1 MSRQMTN
8 DEKLIW
14 MTETPVEKLVCKLA
28 VPTIISMLV
37 SSFYNM
43 ADTFFLGR
51 SKDSVI
57 ATGAVGV
64 VFSLMAIIQAIGFF
78 FGHGCSNYISR
89 KLGSKENE
97 LAETMASTGF
107 FTAIIVGL
115 LLMILGLIFLKPL
128 AWALGSTELILPK
141 AMEYMKLILI
151 GAPYMVGALVLNN
164 QLRFQGSAFFAMVG
178 ITSGAVLN
186 IILDPILIFK
196 FDMGVKGAA
205 LATIV
210 SQFISF
216 LLLVW
221 GIHKS
226 SAIKIK
232 LRNFKPSFYLYRE
245 IIAGG
250 SPSLCRQSIASVAT
264 ICLNFAAKPYGEVA
278 IAAMAVVSK
287 IAMFANSTIIGFG
300 QGFQPVCGFN
310 YGAGLTKRVLKAF
323 WFCVK
328 FAFLFLLVVSA
339 LGVVFAPQVVSTFGN
354 GAEVGEIAAATLRF
368 QCIAFPLN
376 SFIVLS
382 NMLLQT
388 IRKPVRATLLAVSR
402 QGLIFIPLIL
412 ILPRMFGI
420 IGIEVCQMV
429 SDIITFALTIILQI
443 PVLKALNREQ
453 KEINVSE

>member
-1 MSRQMTN
+1 MSKQMTN
-8 DEKLIW
+8 EEKLIW
-14 MTETPVEKLVCKLA
+14 MTKTPVEKLICRLA

-51 SKDSVI
+51 SKDNII

-64 VFSLMAIIQAIGFF
+64 VFSLMAVIQAIGFF

-89 KLGSKENE
+89 KLGSKETD
-97 LAETMASTGF
+97 LAEKMASTGF
-107 FTAIIVGL
+107 FTAVITGFMLMVPGL
-115 LLMILGLIFLKPL
+115 FFIEPL

-141 AMEYMKLILI
+141 AIEYMRIILI
-151 GAPYMVGALVLNN
+151 GSPYMVGALVLNN

-186 IILDPILIFK
+186 IVLDPIFIFRL
-196 FDMGVKGAA
+196 DMGVTGAA
-205 LATIV
+205 LATVI
-210 SQFISF
+210 SQFVSF

-221 GIHKS
+221 GINKS
-226 SAIKIK
+226 SAIKIRLK
-232 LRNFKPSFYLYRE
+232 NFKPSFYLYKE

-250 SPSLCRQSIASVAT
+250 SPSLCRQGIASVAA

-287 IAMFANSTIIGFG
+287 IAMFANSVIIGFG

-310 YGAGLTKRVLKAF
+310 YGAGLYKRVLKAF
-323 WFCVK
+323 WFCVR
-328 FAFLFLLVVSA
+328 FAFVFLVAVSV
-339 LGVVFAPQVVSTFGN
+339 LGIIFAPQLVNAFGN
-354 GAEVGEIAAATLRF
+354 GPEVEKIASAALRY
-368 QCIAFPLN
+368 QCIVFPLN

-388 IRKPVRATLLAVSR
+388 IRKPVRATALAISR
-402 QGLIFIPLIL
+402 QGLIFIPLII
-412 ILPRMFGI
+412 ILPKIFGI
-420 IGIEVCQMV
+420 TGIEICQMV
-429 SDIITFALTIILQI
+429 SDIFTFALAVILQT
-443 PVLKALNREQ
+443 PVLRGLKERNRALAD
-453 KEINVSE
+453 

>member
-1 MSRQMTN
+1 MSKQMTN
-8 DEKLIW
+8 DEKLKW

-51 SKDSVI
+51 SRDNII

-89 KLGSKENE
+89 KLGSKERE
-97 LAETMASTGF
+97 LAEKMASVGF
-107 FTAIIVGL
+107 FTSVIVGFV
-115 LLMILGLIFLKPL
+115 LMAVGLVFLEPL

-141 AMEYMKLILI
+141 AMEYMRIILI
-151 GAPYMVGALVLNN
+151 GSPYMVGALVLNN

-186 IILDPILIFK
+186 IVLDPILIFK
-196 FDMGVKGAA
+196 FDMGVTGAA

-210 SQFISF
+210 SQFVSF
-216 LLLVW
+216 LLLLW
-221 GIHKS
+221 GIGRS
-226 SAIKIK
+226 SAIKIRF
-232 LRNFKPSFYLYRE
+232 RNFKPSIYFYRE

-250 SPSLCRQSIASVAT
+250 TPSLCRQGIASIAT

-287 IAMFANSTIIGFG
+287 ITMFANSTIIGFG

-310 YGAGLTKRVLKAF
+310 YGAGLQNRVLKAF

-328 FAFLFLLVVSA
+328 FAFVFLLAVSV
-339 LGVVFAPQVVSTFGN
+339 LGIIFAPEVVNTFGN
-354 GAEVGEIAAATLRF
+354 GEEVEKIASAALRY
-368 QCIAFPLN
+368 QCVAFPLN

-388 IRKPVRATLLAVSR
+388 IRKPVRATVLAISR
-402 QGLIFIPLIL
+402 QGLIFIPLII
-412 ILPRMFGI
+412 ILPRLFGI
-420 IGIEVCQMV
+420 TGIEICQMV
-429 SDIITFALTIILQI
+429 SDIFTLILAVVLQV
-443 PVLKALNREQ
+443 PVLRSMRNERRE
-453 KEINVSE
+453 

>member
-1 MSRQMTN
+1 MSKQMTN
-8 DEKLIW
+8 DEKLKW
-14 MTETPVEKLVCKLA
+14 MTETPVEKLVCRLA

-51 SKDSVI
+51 SNDSVI

-89 KLGSKENE
+89 KLGSKETE
-97 LAETMASTGF
+97 LAEKMASVGF
-107 FTAIIVGL
+107 FTAVIIGFVI
-115 LLMILGLIFLKPL
+115 MALGLMFLEPL

-141 AMEYMKLILI
+141 AMEYMRIILI
-151 GAPYMVGALVLNN
+151 GSPYMVGALVLNN
-164 QLRFQGSAFFAMVG
+164 QLRFQGSAFFAMIG

-186 IILDPILIFK
+186 IVLDPILIFK
-196 FDMGVKGAA
+196 FDMGVTGAA
-205 LATIV
+205 LATVV

-216 LLLVW
+216 LLLLW
-221 GIHKS
+221 GIGRS
-226 SAIKIK
+226 SAIKIRFK
-232 LRNFKPSFYLYRE
+232 NFKPSMYFYRE

-250 SPSLCRQSIASVAT
+250 TPSLCRQGIASIAT

-287 IAMFANSTIIGFG
+287 ISMFANSTIIGFG

-310 YGAGLTKRVLKAF
+310 YGAGLRKRVLGAF

-328 FAFLFLLVVSA
+328 LSFVFLLAVSV
-339 LGVVFAPQVVSTFGN
+339 LGIIFAPQVVNAFGT
-354 GAEVGEIAAATLRF
+354 GEEVEKIASATLRY
-368 QCIAFPLN
+368 QCIVFPLN

-388 IRKPVRATLLAVSR
+388 IRKPVRATILAISR
-402 QGLIFIPLIL
+402 QGLIFIPLII
-412 ILPRMFGI
+412 ILPKILGI
-420 IGIEVCQMV
+420 AGIEMCQMF
-429 SDIITFALTIILQI
+429 SDIITFILAVILQI
-443 PVLKALNREQ
+443 PVLKSLKNED
-453 KEINVSE
+453 I

>member
-1 MSRQMTN
+1 MPKQMTA
-8 DEKLIW
+8 EERVKW
-14 MTETPVEKLVCKLA
+14 MTETPVEKLVCTLA

-43 ADTFFLGR
+43 ADTFFLGQT
-51 SKDSVI
+51 DESVI

-64 VFSLMAIIQAIGFF
+64 VFPLMAIIQAIGFF

-89 KLGSKENE
+89 KLGAKDFAS
-97 LAETMASTGF
+97 AEKMASTGF
-107 FTAIIVGL
+107 FTAIILGFI
-115 LLMILGLIFLKPL
+115 LMIGGLTFLEPL

-141 AMEYMKLILI
+141 AMEYMRLILI
-151 GAPYMVGALVLNN
+151 GSPYMIGALVLNN
-164 QLRFQGSAFFAMVG
+164 QLRFQGSAFFGMIG

-186 IILDPILIFK
+186 MILDPILIFG
-196 FDMGVKGAA
+196 FDMGVTGAA

-216 LLLVW
+216 ILLL
-221 GIHKS
+221 GGLFKS
-226 SAIKIK
+226 DAINIK
-232 LRNFKPSFYLYRE
+232 FRNFKPSIYFYKE
-245 IIAGG
+245 IVAGG

-278 IAAMAVVSK
+278 ISAMAVVSK
-287 IAMFANSTIIGFG
+287 IVMFANSAMIGFG

-328 FAFLFLLVVSA
+328 LALVFLIMISA
-339 LGVVFAPQVVSTFGN
+339 LGIIFAPNIVATFGN
-354 GAEVGEIAAATLRF
+354 GPEAGAIAAATLRF

-388 IRKPVRATLLAVSR
+388 IRKPIRASILALSR
-402 QGLIFIPLIL
+402 QGLIFIPLVI
-412 ILPRMFGI
+412 ILPMFMGLL
-420 IGIEVCQMV
+420 GIEMCQMI
-429 SDIITFALTIILQI
+429 SDIFTFVLTVVIQI
-443 PVLKALNREQ
+443 PVLREL
-453 KEINVSE
+453 KRERTA

>member
-1 MSRQMTN
+1 MSKQMTN

-14 MTETPVEKLVCKLA
+14 MTETPVEKLICRLA

-51 SKDSVI
+51 SRDNVI

-89 KLGSKENE
+89 KLGSKETE
-97 LAETMASTGF
+97 SAEKMASVGF
-107 FTAIIVGL
+107 FSAVIVGFAI
-115 LLMILGLIFLKPL
+115 MAIGLAFIEPL

-141 AMEYMKLILI
+141 AIDYMRLILI
-151 GAPYMVGALVLNN
+151 GSPYMIGSLVLNN

-196 FDMGVKGAA
+196 FNMGVTGAA
-205 LATIV
+205 LATII

-221 GIHKS
+221 GINKS
-226 SAIKIK
+226 SAIKIRFK
-232 LRNFKPSFYLYRE
+232 NFKPSLYLYKE

-250 SPSLCRQSIASVAT
+250 SPSLCRQGIASIAT

-310 YGAGLTKRVLKAF
+310 YGAGLHKRVLKAF

-328 FAFLFLLVVSA
+328 FAFVFLLLVSV
-339 LGVVFAPQVVSTFGN
+339 LGIIFAPQVVDAFGN
-354 GAEVGEIAAATLRF
+354 GAEVGKIASSTLRY
-368 QCIAFPLN
+368 QCIVFPLN

-388 IRKPVRATLLAVSR
+388 IRKPFRATILAISR
-402 QGLIFIPLIL
+402 QGLIFIPLII
-412 ILPRMFGI
+412 ILPRIFGI
-420 IGIEVCQMV
+420 LGIEICQMV
-429 SDIITFALTIILQI
+429 SDVFTFVLAVILQI
-443 PVLKALNREQ
+443 PVLKGLKNGE
-453 KEINVSE
+453 

>member
-1 MSRQMTN
+1 MAKQMTA
-8 DEKLIW
+8 EERLVW

-43 ADTFFLGR
+43 ADTFFLGQTD
-51 SKDSVI
+51 DSVI

-64 VFSLMAIIQAIGFF
+64 VFPLMAIIQAIGFF

-89 KLGSKENE
+89 KLGSRERD

-107 FTAIIVGL
+107 FTAIIIGFV
-115 LLMILGLIFLKPL
+115 LMALGLIFLEPL

-141 AMEYMKLILI
+141 AMEYMRLILI
-151 GAPYMVGALVLNN
+151 GSPYMIGALVLNN
-164 QLRFQGSAFFAMVG
+164 QLRFQGSAFFSMIG

-186 IILDPILIFK
+186 IVLDPILIFI
-196 FDMGVKGAA
+196 FDMGVTGAA

-210 SQFISF
+210 SQFVSF
-216 LLLVW
+216 VLLLV
-221 GIHKS
+221 GLYRS
-226 SAIKIK
+226 DAINIK
-232 LRNFKPSFYLYRE
+232 FRNFKPSLYFYKE
-245 IIAGG
+245 IVAGG
-250 SPSLCRQSIASVAT
+250 SPSLCRQGIASIAT

-278 IAAMAVVSK
+278 IAAMAVVSR

-310 YGAGLTKRVLKAF
+310 YGAGLTKRVLRAF

-328 FAFLFLLVVSA
+328 FAFVFLLIAGV
-339 LGVVFAPQVVSTFGN
+339 LGIIFAPRLVDTFGN
-354 GAEVGEIAAATLRF
+354 GPEVGKIAAAALRF
-368 QCIAFPLN
+368 QCVALPLN

-388 IRKPVRATLLAVSR
+388 IRKPVRASILAVSR
-402 QGLIFIPLIL
+402 QGLIFIPLVIVLPL
-412 ILPRMFGI
+412 ILGI
-420 IGIEVCQMV
+420 TGLEMCQMI
-429 SDIITFALTIILQI
+429 SDIFTFMLAVVIQI
-443 PVLKALNREQ
+443 PVLKALGNE
-453 KEINVSE
+453 KAAK

>member
-1 MSRQMTN
+1 MSKQMTN
-8 DEKLIW
+8 DEKLKW

-51 SKDSVI
+51 SSDSVI

-64 VFSLMAIIQAIGFF
+64 VFPLMAIIQAIGFF

-97 LAETMASTGF
+97 LAENMASIGF
-107 FTAIIVGL
+107 FSALILGFV
-115 LLMILGLIFLKPL
+115 LMILGLVFLEPL

-141 AMEYMKLILI
+141 AMEYMKYILI
-151 GAPYMVGALVLNN
+151 GSPYMVASLVLNN

-178 ITSGAVLN
+178 ITTGAVIN
-186 IILDPILIFK
+186 IVLDPILIFK
-196 FDMGVKGAA
+196 FNMGVTGAA
-205 LATIV
+205 VATIV

-216 LLLVW
+216 LLLIG
-221 GIHKS
+221 GIFRS
-226 SAIKIK
+226 SAIKIRI
-232 LRNFKPSFYLYRE
+232 RNFKPSFYFYRE

-250 SPSLCRQSIASVAT
+250 SPSLCRQGIASVAT

-287 IAMFANSTIIGFG
+287 IAMFANSAIIGFG

-328 FAFLFLLVVSA
+328 FAFVFLIFVSVI
-339 LGVVFAPQVVSTFGN
+339 GVIFAPEIVNSFGN
-354 GAEVGEIAAATLRF
+354 GEEVGEIAAATLRY
-368 QCIAFPLN
+368 QCIVFPLN

-388 IRKPVRATLLAVSR
+388 IRKPVRATILAVSR
-402 QGLIFIPLIL
+402 QGLIFIPLVI
-412 ILPRMFGI
+412 ILPMFMGLL
-420 IGIEVCQMV
+420 GIEMCQMF
-429 SDIITFALTIILQI
+429 SDILTFCLAVVLQI
-443 PVLKALNREQ
+443 PVLREL
-453 KEINVSE
+453 KNENKKINA

>member
-1 MSRQMTN
+1 MSKQMTN

-14 MTETPVEKLVCKLA
+14 MTETPVEKLICRLA
-28 VPTIISMLV
+28 VPTVISMLV

-51 SKDSVI
+51 SRENVI

-89 KLGSKENE
+89 KLGSKETE
-97 LAETMASTGF
+97 SAEKMASVGF
-107 FTAIIVGL
+107 FSAVIVGFAI
-115 LLMILGLIFLKPL
+115 MVIGLAFIEPL
-128 AWALGSTELILPK
+128 AWILGSTELILPK
-141 AMEYMKLILI
+141 AIDYMRLILI
-151 GAPYMVGALVLNN
+151 GSPYMIGSLVLNN

-196 FDMGVKGAA
+196 FNMGVTGAA
-205 LATIV
+205 LATII

-221 GIHKS
+221 GINKS
-226 SAIKIK
+226 SAIKIRFK
-232 LRNFKPSFYLYRE
+232 NFKPSLYLYKE

-250 SPSLCRQSIASVAT
+250 SPSLCRQGIASIAA

-310 YGAGLTKRVLKAF
+310 YGAGLHKRVLKAF

-328 FAFLFLLVVSA
+328 FAFGFLVAVSV
-339 LGVVFAPQVVSTFGN
+339 LGIIFAPQVVDTFGN
-354 GAEVGEIAAATLRF
+354 GAEVGKIASATLRY
-368 QCIAFPLN
+368 QCIVFPLN

-388 IRKPVRATLLAVSR
+388 IRKPVRATTLAISR
-402 QGLIFIPLIL
+402 QGLIFIPLII
-412 ILPRMFGI
+412 ILPRIFGI
-420 IGIEVCQMV
+420 VGIEICQMV
-429 SDIITFALTIILQI
+429 SDIFTFVLAVILQL
-443 PVLKALNREQ
+443 PVLRGLKNE
-453 KEINVSE
+453 K

>member
-1 MSRQMTN
+1 MSQIMTN
-8 DEKLIW
+8 DEKLKW
-14 MTETPVEKLVCKLA
+14 MTETPVEKLICRLS

-89 KLGSKENE
+89 KLGSKEIE
-97 LAETMASTGF
+97 SAEKMASVGF
-107 FTAIIVGL
+107 FTAVIVGFI
-115 LLMILGLIFLKPL
+115 LMILGLIFIEPL

-141 AMEYMKLILI
+141 AVEYMGLILI
-151 GAPYMVGALVLNN
+151 GSPYMVGALVINN
-164 QLRFQGSAFFAMVG
+164 QLRFQGLAFFAMVG

-196 FDMGVKGAA
+196 FNMGVSGAA
-205 LATIV
+205 WATII
-210 SQFISF
+210 SQFVSF
-216 LLLVW
+216 VLLVI
-221 GIHKS
+221 GLYKS
-226 SAIKIK
+226 SAIKIRLK
-232 LRNFKPSFYLYRE
+232 NFKPSIYFYKE
-245 IIAGG
+245 IVAGG
-250 SPSLCRQSIASVAT
+250 SPSLCRQGIASVAA

-310 YGAGLTKRVLKAF
+310 YGAGLNKRVLKAF

-328 FAFLFLLVVSA
+328 VAFVFLVVVSA
-339 LGVVFAPQVVSTFGN
+339 LGVGFAPEVVNTFGN
-354 GAEVGEIAAATLRF
+354 GPEVGKIAAATLRF
-368 QCIAFPLN
+368 QCIVFPLN

-388 IRKPVRATLLAVSR
+388 IRKPVRATILAISR
-402 QGLIFIPLIL
+402 QGLIFIPLVV
-412 ILPRMFGI
+412 ILPGIFGVL
-420 IGIEVCQMV
+420 GIEICQMV
-429 SDIITFALTIILQI
+429 ADVFTFVLAVVLQI
-443 PVLKALNREQ
+443 PVLRELK
-453 KEINVSE
+453 KE